1 MIIRIEE
8 GFVKAEPAEDTVD
21 FVQSETYFD
30 NIDHARAYIS
40 EQLQGKDWTAE
51 HPGMVIDTYIY
62 DKQYFPNSRKL
73 RFFSYIRAERF

>member
-1 MIIRIEE
+1 MIIRVEE
-8 GFVKAEPAEDTVD
+8 GCMKAENSQDGYIYVHK
-21 FVQSETYFD
+21 SIYFD

-40 EQLQGKDWTAE
+40 EQLKGKNWTAE
-51 HPGMVIDTYIY
+51 HPGMVIDTYVY